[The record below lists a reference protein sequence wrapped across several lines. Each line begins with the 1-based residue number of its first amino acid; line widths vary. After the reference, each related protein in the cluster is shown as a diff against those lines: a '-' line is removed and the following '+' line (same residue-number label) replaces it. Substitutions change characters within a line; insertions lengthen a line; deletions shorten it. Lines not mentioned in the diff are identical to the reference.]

1 MLNIS
6 KIVIIIECRFCIIN
20 RFHDLSQKDFIKEFR
35 AWNAGLVINIVL
47 TQPFMILL
55 EIF

>member
-6 KIVIIIECRFCIIN
+6 KTVIIIEFRFIIN